1 MEMLLTV
8 DFGFALPALLVLGA
22 LMLFAGVWS
31 AASQLIHPPRRQ
43 ATTCPLD
50 YGLEF
55 EPISF
60 SARDGLTL
68 RGWFVPAADAKGT
81 IVLCHGYAGDCSP
94 DLIYAPLL
102 HAAGFN
108 TLFFD
113 FRGHGASD
121 GTFVSLVYFER
132 GDLLAALGFLRAR
145 GIARVGLFGFSMG
158 GAIALATAPQSSMV
172 VGIVSDSAFAE
183 LRCIVQRRVSARGFP
198 RWLAF
203 PLGWLIV
210 ACASIRLR
218 ANLFSADPLRWVDQ
232 VAPRPLLIMHAEN
245 DADVPAEQ
253 ARRLSAAAR
262 PPNELWIVP
271 NAIHRGIE
279 NVARDEYRQ
288 RVIDFFNRVF
298 DMPGR

>member
-1 MEMLLTV
+1 MLLTMG
-8 DFGFALPALLVLGA
+8 FGFALLALLVLGA
-22 LMLFAGVWS
+22 IMLFVSTWS
-31 AASQLIHPPRRQ
+31 AASQLLHPPRRL
-43 ATTCPLD
+43 ATTSPAD
-50 YGLEF
+50 YGLQF

-60 SARDGLTL
+60 PSRDGLTL
-68 RGWFVPAADAKGT
+68 RGWFIPAADAQGT

-94 DLIYAPLL
+94 DLIYARLL

-121 GTFVSLVYFER
+121 GTFVSLAYFER
-132 GDLLAALGFLRAR
+132 GDLLAALDFLRSR

-158 GAIALATAPQSSMV
+158 GAIAIATAPQSSMV
-172 VGIVSDSAFAE
+172 VGVISDCAFAE

-198 RWLAF
+198 RWLAP

-232 VAPRPLLIMHAEN
+232 IAPRPLLIMHAAN
-245 DADVPAEQ
+245 DADVPEGQ
-253 ARRLSAAAR
+253 ARRLYAAAR
-262 PPNELWIVP
+262 APKELWIVP

-288 RVIDFFNRVF
+288 RVVDFFSRVF
-298 DMPGR
+298 AVPGG